1 MCIRDRPRMA
11 LETVRLECRRGKG
24 NSQCS
29 GEMRRYWEEHQWRRR
44 LSGPVSYTHLRI
56 AEQGT
61 PEDAR
66 RWAYQTAMELE
77 TIGFNV
83 NFAPVLDLSLI
94 HIFASGRAGNKNFQ
108 AGFFY
113 SFIIGRR

>member
-1 MCIRDRPRMA
+1 MKQG
-11 LETVRLECRRGKG
+11 LTVA
-24 NSQCS
+24 
-29 GEMRRYWEEHQWRRR
+29 
-44 LSGPVSYTHLRI
+44 PAAARI

-83 NFAPVLDLSLI
+83 NFAPVLDIGIPYGRSYG
-94 HIFASGRAGNKNFQ
+94 HDAASVSKFTEAACRGL
-108 AGFFY
+108 
-113 SFIIGRR
+113 